1 MAKKIKFN
9 LQVNG
14 TSVSSLESLQNNFNI
29 EHIMEH
35 FKSGLLMR
43 WLEVQGLE
51 TELKEL
57 NKLSQSKNTD
67 NFALAQGILEI
78 FDMDKEFDKNALKII
93 LNDINYKEYKENL
106 LKTNEN
112 LEKNAKSFLR
122 EYHNKFHDII
132 WDIIKN
138 SENVEKIK
146 SNLKIIENDYF
157 DLFLLQFQTLVSVFK
172 TNAPLAL
179 IFGLGTEKIRKML
192 LAYINIEE
200 AGDHNKYCYIGDEI
214 EVSVNGVVASMTD
227 ETKEYLN
234 SINLKP
240 IDYLSYG
247 YFEAI
252 SKVVYESLKFD
263 YSKLGDVIKRFDGST
278 EGLWRDL
285 VARNKRV
292 LVLEISD
299 SAKASQIPKDGETNM
314 PIGIDEIN
322 GKFIIL
328 NGLNYQSSNNNAYI
342 VYVEL

>member
-1 MAKKIKFN
+1 
-9 LQVNG
+9 
-14 TSVSSLESLQNNFNI
+14 
-29 EHIMEH
+29 
-35 FKSGLLMR
+35 MR

-57 NKLSQSKNTD
+57 KKLDQNSD
-67 NFALAQGILEI
+67 NLAQSILKI
-78 FDMDKEFDKNALKII
+78 FDMDFDKNALKIT

-112 LEKNAKSFLR
+112 LDKNAKSFLR
-122 EYHNKFHDII
+122 EYHDKFRDII

-172 TNAPLAL
+172 ADAPLAL

-200 AGDHNKYCYIGDEI
+200 AGDHNKYCYIGDEEI
-214 EVSVNGVVASMTD
+214 DILSVNGVAVSM
-227 ETKEYLN
+227 ENKTKEYLK

-240 IDYLSYG
+240 IDYFRYG

-252 SKVVYESLKFD
+252 SKVVYNSLKFD
-263 YSKLGDVIKRFDGST
+263 YSKFGVIKRFDGST
-278 EGLWRDL
+278 DGL
-285 VARNKRV
+285 
-292 LVLEISD
+292 
-299 SAKASQIPKDGETNM
+299 
-314 PIGIDEIN
+314 
-322 GKFIIL
+322 
-328 NGLNYQSSNNNAYI
+328 
-342 VYVEL
+342 

>member
-14 TSVSSLESLQNNFNI
+14 ASVSSLESLQNNFNI

-57 NKLSQSKNTD
+57 KKLDQNSD
-67 NFALAQGILEI
+67 NLAQSILKI
-78 FDMDKEFDKNALKII
+78 FDMDFDKNALKII

-172 TNAPLAL
+172 ADAPLAL

-214 EVSVNGVVASMTD
+214 EVSVDGVVASIKD

-234 SINLKP
+234 SINLKS
-240 IDYLSYG
+240 IDYLHYG

-263 YSKLGDVIKRFDGST
+263 YSKLGDVIKIFKGST
-278 EGLWRDL
+278 DGLWRDL

-292 LVLEISD
+292 LVLGISD
-299 SAKASQIPKDGETNM
+299 LAKASQIPKDGETNK

>member
-14 TSVSSLESLQNNFNI
+14 VSVSSLESLQNNFNI
-29 EHIMEH
+29 EDIMEH

-51 TELKEL
+51 TELKEIS
-57 NKLSQSKNTD
+57 KLSEKSD

-78 FDMDKEFDKNALKII
+78 FDIDKELDKNALKIT

-112 LEKNAKSFLR
+112 LDKNAKSFLR
-122 EYHNKFHDII
+122 EYHNKFRDII

-172 TNAPLAL
+172 ANAPLAL

-200 AGDHNKYCYIGDEI
+200 AGDHNKYCYIGDEKI
-214 EVSVNGVVASMTD
+214 DVDD

-252 SKVVYESLKFD
+252 SKVVYNSLTFD
-263 YSKLGDVIKRFDGST
+263 YRKLRDVIKRFDGST

-285 VARNKRV
+285 VASNKKV
-292 LVLEISD
+292 LILGISD
-299 SAKASQIPKDGETNM
+299 LAKASRIPKDGETNEAL
-314 PIGIDEIN
+314 GKEEID
-322 GKFIIL
+322 GKFLIL
-328 NGLNYQSSNNNAYI
+328 DGLNFQSSANTASI
-342 VYVEL
+342 EYVEL

>member
-14 TSVSSLESLQNNFNI
+14 ASVSSLESLQNNFNI
-29 EHIMEH
+29 EDILEH

-51 TELKEL
+51 TELKEIS
-57 NKLSQSKNTD
+57 KLSEKSD

-78 FDMDKEFDKNALKII
+78 FDMDKELDKNALKIT

-106 LKTNEN
+106 LKTNED

-122 EYHNKFHDII
+122 EYHDKFRDII

-157 DLFLLQFQTLVSVFK
+157 DLFLLHFQTLVGVFK

-200 AGDHNKYCYIGDEI
+200 AGDHNKYCYIGDEEI
-214 EVSVNGVVASMTD
+214 DD
-227 ETKEYLN
+227 ETKEYLK
-234 SINLKP
+234 SINLKS
-240 IDYLSYG
+240 IDYLRYG

-252 SKVVYESLKFD
+252 SKVVYDKMIFD
-263 YSKLGDVIKRFDGST
+263 YGELGDVIKKFEGST
-278 EGLWRDL
+278 DGLWRDL

-292 LVLEISD
+292 LVLGISN
-299 SAKASQIPKDGETNM
+299 SAKASQIPKDGETNK
-314 PIGIDEIN
+314 PIGINEIN

-328 NGLNYQSSNNNAYI
+328 NGLNFQSSNNNAFI

>member
-9 LQVNG
+9 LHVNG
-14 TSVSSLESLQNNFNI
+14 VGVSSLEGLQDNFNI
-29 EHIMEH
+29 EDIMEH

-43 WLEVQGLE
+43 WLDVQGLE

-57 NKLSQSKNTD
+57 KKLDQNSD
-67 NFALAQGILEI
+67 NLAQSILKI
-78 FDMDKEFDKNALKII
+78 FDMDHLDKNDLKIT
-93 LNDINYKEYKENL
+93 LADINYKEYKENL

-122 EYHNKFHDII
+122 EYHDKFRDII

-179 IFGLGTEKIRKML
+179 IFGLGTEKIRTML

-200 AGDHNKYCYIGDEI
+200 AGDHNKYCYIGDEKI
-214 EVSVNGVVASMTD
+214 DVDD
-227 ETKEYLN
+227 ETKEYLK

-252 SKVVYESLKFD
+252 SKVVYNSLTFD
-263 YSKLGDVIKRFDGST
+263 YRKLRDVIKRFDGST

-292 LVLEISD
+292 LVLEISS
-299 SAKASQIPKDGETNM
+299 SAKASQIPKDGETNK

-322 GKFIIL
+322 GSFIIL
-328 NGLNYQSSNNNAYI
+328 NGLNFQSSNNNAFI

>member
-14 TSVSSLESLQNNFNI
+14 ASVSSLEGLQNNFNI
-29 EHIMEH
+29 EDILEH

-51 TELKEL
+51 TELKEIS
-57 NKLSQSKNTD
+57 KLSEKSD

-78 FDMDKEFDKNALKII
+78 FDMDKELDKNALKIT
-93 LNDINYKEYKENL
+93 LADINYKEYKENL
-106 LKTNEN
+106 LKTNED

-122 EYHNKFHDII
+122 EYHDKFRDII

-200 AGDHNKYCYIGDEI
+200 AGDHNKYCYIGDEKI
-214 EVSVNGVVASMTD
+214 DVDD
-227 ETKEYLN
+227 ETKEYLK

-252 SKVVYESLKFD
+252 SKVVYNSLTFD
-263 YSKLGDVIKRFDGST
+263 YRKLRDVIKRFDGST

-292 LVLEISD
+292 LVLEISS
-299 SAKASQIPKDGETNM
+299 SAKASQIPKDGETNK

-322 GKFIIL
+322 GSFIIL
-328 NGLNYQSSNNNAYI
+328 NGLNFQSSNNNAFI

>member
-14 TSVSSLESLQNNFNI
+14 ASVSSLESLQNNFNI
-29 EHIMEH
+29 EDIMEH

-51 TELKEL
+51 TELKEIS
-57 NKLSQSKNTD
+57 KLSEKSD

-78 FDMDKEFDKNALKII
+78 FDMDKELDKNALKIT
-93 LNDINYKEYKENL
+93 LADINYKEYKENL
-106 LKTNEN
+106 LKTNED

-122 EYHNKFHDII
+122 EYHDKFHDII

-157 DLFLLQFQTLVSVFK
+157 DLFLLQFQTLVNVFK
-172 TNAPLAL
+172 TDAPLAL
-179 IFGLGTEKIRKML
+179 IFGLGTEKIRKMI
-192 LAYINIEE
+192 LAYINIE
-200 AGDHNKYCYIGDEI
+200 ATKDHNKYCYIGDEEI
-214 EVSVNGVVASMTD
+214 D
-227 ETKEYLN
+227 DKTKEYLN

-240 IDYLSYG
+240 IDYLRYG

-252 SKVVYESLKFD
+252 SKVVYKKLEFD
-263 YSKLGDVIKRFDGST
+263 YSELGDVIKIFNGST

-292 LVLEISD
+292 LVLGISNL
-299 SAKASQIPKDGETNM
+299 AKASRIPKDGETNEAL
-314 PIGIDEIN
+314 GEEEIN
-322 GKFIIL
+322 GQFIIL
-328 NGLNYQSSNNNAYI
+328 NGLNFQSSNNNAYI

>member
-14 TSVSSLESLQNNFNI
+14 ASVSSLESLQNNFNI

-57 NKLSQSKNTD
+57 KKLDQNSD
-67 NFALAQGILEI
+67 NLAQSILKI
-78 FDMDKEFDKNALKII
+78 FDMDHLDKNDLKIT
-93 LNDINYKEYKENL
+93 LADINYKEYKENL

-122 EYHNKFHDII
+122 EYHDKFRDII

-157 DLFLLQFQTLVSVFK
+157 DLFLLQFQTLVNVFK
-172 TNAPLAL
+172 TDAPLAL
-179 IFGLGTEKIRKML
+179 IFGLGTEKIRKMI
-192 LAYINIEE
+192 LAYIKIE
-200 AGDHNKYCYIGDEI
+200 ATKDHNKYCYIGDEEI
-214 EVSVNGVVASMTD
+214 D
-227 ETKEYLN
+227 DKTKEYLN

-240 IDYLSYG
+240 IDYLRYG

-263 YSKLGDVIKRFDGST
+263 YSKLGDVIKIFNGST
-278 EGLWRDL
+278 DGLWRDL
-285 VARNKRV
+285 VASNKRV
-292 LVLEISD
+292 LVLGIS
-299 SAKASQIPKDGETNM
+299 SLAKASQIPKVGETNK

-328 NGLNYQSSNNNAYI
+328 NGLNFQSSNNNAYI
-342 VYVEL
+342 AYVEL

>member
-14 TSVSSLESLQNNFNI
+14 ASVSSLESLQNNFNI
-29 EHIMEH
+29 EDIMEH

-51 TELKEL
+51 TELKEIS
-57 NKLSQSKNTD
+57 KLSEKSD

-78 FDMDKEFDKNALKII
+78 FDMDKELDKNALKIT
-93 LNDINYKEYKENL
+93 LADINYKEYKENL
-106 LKTNEN
+106 LKTNED

-122 EYHNKFHDII
+122 EYHDKFRDII

-157 DLFLLQFQTLVSVFK
+157 DLFLLQFQTLVNVFK
-172 TNAPLAL
+172 TDAPLAL

-200 AGDHNKYCYIGDEI
+200 AGDHNKYCYIGDEEI
-214 EVSVNGVVASMTD
+214 DD

-240 IDYLSYG
+240 IDYLRYG

-252 SKVVYESLKFD
+252 SKVVYGKLKFD
-263 YSKLGDVIKRFDGST
+263 YGELGDVIKRFDGST
-278 EGLWRDL
+278 DGLWRDL

-299 SAKASQIPKDGETNM
+299 LAKASRIPKDGETNEAL
-314 PIGIDEIN
+314 GEEEIN
-322 GKFIIL
+322 GQFIIL
-328 NGLNYQSSNNNAYI
+328 NGLNFQSSNNNAYI
-342 VYVEL
+342 AYVEL

>member
-14 TSVSSLESLQNNFNI
+14 ASVSSLESLQNNFNI
-29 EHIMEH
+29 EDILEH

-51 TELKEL
+51 TELKEIS
-57 NKLSQSKNTD
+57 KLSEKSD

-78 FDMDKEFDKNALKII
+78 FDMDKELDKNALKIT

-106 LKTNEN
+106 LKTNED

-122 EYHNKFHDII
+122 EYHDKFRDII

-200 AGDHNKYCYIGDEI
+200 AGDHNKYCYIGDEEI
-214 EVSVNGVVASMTD
+214 DVDD

-240 IDYLSYG
+240 IDYLSYR

-252 SKVVYESLKFD
+252 SKVVYDKMIFD
-263 YSKLGDVIKRFDGST
+263 YGELGDVIKRFDGST
-278 EGLWRDL
+278 DGLWRDL

-292 LVLEISD
+292 LVLGIS
-299 SAKASQIPKDGETNM
+299 SLAKASRIPKDGETNEAL
-314 PIGIDEIN
+314 GEEEIN
-322 GKFIIL
+322 GQFIIL
-328 NGLNYQSSNNNAYI
+328 NGLNFQSSNNNAYI

>member
-14 TSVSSLESLQNNFNI
+14 VGVSSLEGLQNNFNI
-29 EHIMEH
+29 EDIMEH

-51 TELKEL
+51 TELKEIS
-57 NKLSQSKNTD
+57 KLSEKSD

-78 FDMDKEFDKNALKII
+78 FDMDKELDKNALKIT
-93 LNDINYKEYKENL
+93 LADINYKEYKENL
-106 LKTNEN
+106 LKTNED

-200 AGDHNKYCYIGDEI
+200 AGDHNKYCYIGDEEI
-214 EVSVNGVVASMTD
+214 D
-227 ETKEYLN
+227 DKTKEYLK

-252 SKVVYESLKFD
+252 SKVVYDKMIFD
-263 YSKLGDVIKRFDGST
+263 YCELGDVIKIFNGST
-278 EGLWRDL
+278 DGLWRDL

-292 LVLEISD
+292 LVLEIS
-299 SAKASQIPKDGETNM
+299 SLAKASRIPKDGETNEAL
-314 PIGIDEIN
+314 GEEEIN
-322 GKFIIL
+322 GQFIIL
-328 NGLNYQSSNNNAYI
+328 NGLNFQSSNNNAYI

>member
-14 TSVSSLESLQNNFNI
+14 ASVSSLESLQNNFNI
-29 EHIMEH
+29 EDIMEH

-57 NKLSQSKNTD
+57 KKLDQNSD
-67 NFALAQGILEI
+67 NLAQSILKI
-78 FDMDKEFDKNALKII
+78 FDMDFDKNALKII

-112 LEKNAKSFLR
+112 LDKNAKSFLR

-157 DLFLLQFQTLVSVFK
+157 DLFLLQFQTLVNVFK
-172 TNAPLAL
+172 TDAPLAL

-200 AGDHNKYCYIGDEI
+200 TQDHNKYCYIGDEI
-214 EVSVNGVVASMTD
+214 EVSVNGVVASIKD

-252 SKVVYESLKFD
+252 SKFVYESLKFD

-285 VARNKRV
+285 VASNKKV
-292 LVLEISD
+292 LILGISD
-299 SAKASQIPKDGETNM
+299 LAKASRIPKDGETNEAL
-314 PIGIDEIN
+314 GKEEID
-322 GKFIIL
+322 GKFLIL
-328 NGLNYQSSNNNAYI
+328 DGLNFQSSANTASI
-342 VYVEL
+342 EYVEL

>member
-1 MAKKIKFN
+1 M
-9 LQVNG
+9 
-14 TSVSSLESLQNNFNI
+14 
-29 EHIMEH
+29 
-35 FKSGLLMR
+35 
-43 WLEVQGLE
+43 
-51 TELKEL
+51 
-57 NKLSQSKNTD
+57 
-67 NFALAQGILEI
+67 
-78 FDMDKEFDKNALKII
+78 
-93 LNDINYKEYKENL
+93 

-112 LEKNAKSFLR
+112 LDKNAKSFLR
-122 EYHNKFHDII
+122 EYHDKFHDII

-200 AGDHNKYCYIGDEI
+200 AEDHNKYCYIGDEEI
-214 EVSVNGVVASMTD
+214 DVDD
-227 ETKEYLN
+227 ETKEYLK

-240 IDYLSYG
+240 IDYLRYG

-263 YSKLGDVIKRFDGST
+263 YSKLGDVIKIFNGST
-278 EGLWRDL
+278 DGLWRDL
-285 VARNKRV
+285 VASNKRV
-292 LVLEISD
+292 LVLGIS
-299 SAKASQIPKDGETNM
+299 SLAKASRIPKDGETNEAL
-314 PIGIDEIN
+314 GEEEIN

-328 NGLNYQSSNNNAYI
+328 NGLNFQSSNNNAYI
-342 VYVEL
+342 AYVEL

>member
-14 TSVSSLESLQNNFNI
+14 VGVSSLESLQNNFNI
-29 EHIMEH
+29 EDIMEH

-51 TELKEL
+51 TELKEIS
-57 NKLSQSKNTD
+57 KLSEKSD

-78 FDMDKEFDKNALKII
+78 FDMDKELDKNALKIT
-93 LNDINYKEYKENL
+93 LADINYKEYKENL

-122 EYHNKFHDII
+122 EYHDKFRDII

-138 SENVEKIK
+138 SKNVEKIK

-172 TNAPLAL
+172 TDAPLAL

-200 AGDHNKYCYIGDEI
+200 TQDHNKYCYIGDEI
-214 EVSVNGVVASMTD
+214 EVSVNGVVASIKD

-263 YSKLGDVIKRFDGST
+263 YSKLGVIKIFKGST

-292 LVLEISD
+292 LVLEISS
-299 SAKASQIPKDGETNM
+299 SAKASQIPKDGETNK

-322 GKFIIL
+322 GKSIIL

>member
-14 TSVSSLESLQNNFNI
+14 ASVSSLESLQNNFNI

-57 NKLSQSKNTD
+57 KKLDQNSD
-67 NFALAQGILEI
+67 NLAQSILKI
-78 FDMDKEFDKNALKII
+78 FDMDHLDKNDLKIT
-93 LNDINYKEYKENL
+93 LADINYKEYKENL

-122 EYHNKFHDII
+122 EYHDKFRDII

-157 DLFLLQFQTLVSVFK
+157 DLFLLQFQTLVNVFK
-172 TNAPLAL
+172 TDAPLAL
-179 IFGLGTEKIRKML
+179 IFGLGTEKIRKMI
-192 LAYINIEE
+192 LAYIKIE
-200 AGDHNKYCYIGDEI
+200 ATKDHNKYCYIGDEEI
-214 EVSVNGVVASMTD
+214 D
-227 ETKEYLN
+227 DKTKEYLN

-240 IDYLSYG
+240 IDYLRYG

-263 YSKLGDVIKRFDGST
+263 YSKLGDVIKIFNGST
-278 EGLWRDL
+278 DGLWRDL
-285 VARNKRV
+285 VASNKRV
-292 LVLEISD
+292 LVLGIS
-299 SAKASQIPKDGETNM
+299 SSTKASQIPKVGETNK

-328 NGLNYQSSNNNAYI
+328 NGLNFQSSNNNAYI
-342 VYVEL
+342 AYVEL

>member
-9 LQVNG
+9 LHVNG
-14 TSVSSLESLQNNFNI
+14 VGVSSLEGLQDNFNI
-29 EHIMEH
+29 EDIMEH

-43 WLEVQGLE
+43 WLDVQGLE

-57 NKLSQSKNTD
+57 KKLDQNSD
-67 NFALAQGILEI
+67 NLAQSILKI
-78 FDMDKEFDKNALKII
+78 FDMDHLDKNDLKIT
-93 LNDINYKEYKENL
+93 LADINYKEYKENL

-122 EYHNKFHDII
+122 EYHDKFRNII

-200 AGDHNKYCYIGDEI
+200 AGDHNKYCYIGDEEI
-214 EVSVNGVVASMTD
+214 DVDD
-227 ETKEYLN
+227 ETKEYLK

-240 IDYLSYG
+240 IDYLSYR

-252 SKVVYESLKFD
+252 SKVVYDKMIFD
-263 YSKLGDVIKRFDGST
+263 YGELGDVIKSFEGST
-278 EGLWRDL
+278 DGLWRDL

-292 LVLEISD
+292 LVLGISS
-299 SAKASQIPKDGETNM
+299 SAKASRIPKDGETNEAL
-314 PIGIDEIN
+314 GEEEIN
-322 GKFIIL
+322 GQFIIL
-328 NGLNYQSSNNNAYI
+328 NGLNFQSSNNNAYI